1 MYYFFLQS
9 LLLLLFFF
17 SFFFFPLLLV
27 MFQVVVFVQVKILP
41 FALAYLQLQFFVAI
55 KPILNNQPRLSKKD
69 LTNFLVAEI
78 IQCTKPLAKKK
89 KLNAQ
94 VITRS
99 EARKLVTR
107 CEVVGGP
114 GLSFQR
120 IYEACTQRN
129 GRTTKPKSHK
139 PKTKNT
145 STKARSIHT
154 IISLLHA
161 QTLATD
167 STHRSKVPKNS
178 GDDAKVNVAQV
189 VEAAATSYLR
199 HFGDQTSMQ
208 HLKAQVCCCSC
219 SLRVRRHHPCAP
231 KQLMAEF
238 GEPAYRANEQLVIKL
253 LARSIESWSST
264 QRLAPASVASAFFS
278 CVPMSRCLDWAERLH
293 GLRARL
299 KPYMHRVVDTFSPSK
314 SRDTICSAEVLADC
328 VLRSLAAARQYQDSS
343 ERL

>member
-129 GRTTKPKSHK
+129 GRTSKPKSHK

-145 STKARSIHT
+145 STKARSIH
-154 IISLLHA
+154 
-161 QTLATD
+161 
-167 STHRSKVPKNS
+167 K
-178 GDDAKVNVAQV
+178 
-189 VEAAATSYLR
+189 
-199 HFGDQTSMQ
+199 
-208 HLKAQVCCCSC
+208 
-219 SLRVRRHHPCAP
+219 
-231 KQLMAEF
+231 
-238 GEPAYRANEQLVIKL
+238 
-253 LARSIESWSST
+253 
-264 QRLAPASVASAFFS
+264 
-278 CVPMSRCLDWAERLH
+278 
-293 GLRARL
+293 
-299 KPYMHRVVDTFSPSK
+299 
-314 SRDTICSAEVLADC
+314 
-328 VLRSLAAARQYQDSS
+328 
-343 ERL
+343 